1 MQFAAGTTDVASAGT
16 EVRIS
21 NTAHRVKA
29 IEVRGR
35 PGNTGNVFFG
45 SKDGVLGD
53 ISATNGWTLQPGES
67 KALSFGEGS
76 VKFADFWVDAATSGD
91 DVDWTVVLLDG
102 IPGGV

>member
-1 MQFAAGTTDVASAGT
+1 MQFDAGTTDVATAGT
-16 EVRIS
+16 QVRIS

-35 PGNTGNVFFG
+35 PGNTGNTFFG
-45 SKDGVLGD
+45 ASDV
-53 ISATNGWTLQPGES
+53 SAAGGWTLQPGES

-76 VKFADFWVDAATSGD
+76 VKFADFWVDAATDGD

>member
-1 MQFAAGTTDVASAGT
+1 MQFSAGTTDVGTAGT
-16 EVRIS
+16 QVRIS

-35 PGNTGNVFFG
+35 PGNTGNTFFG
-45 SKDGVLGD
+45 TSGV
-53 ISATNGWTLQPGES
+53 SATNGWTLQPGES
-67 KALSFGEGS
+67 KALSFGDGT

-102 IPGGV
+102 IPGAA

>member
-1 MQFAAGTTDVASAGT
+1 MQFSAGTTDVATAGT
-16 EVRIS
+16 QVRIS

-35 PGNTGNVFFG
+35 PGNTGNTFFG
-45 SKDGVLGD
+45 VSTV
-53 ISATNGWTLQPGES
+53 SAAGGWTLQPGES

-102 IPGGV
+102 IPGAP

>member
-1 MQFAAGTTDVASAGT
+1 MQFSAGTTDVATAGT
-16 EVRIS
+16 QVQIS

-35 PGNTGNVFFG
+35 PGNTGNIFFG
-45 SKDGVLGD
+45 VSTV
-53 ISATNGWTLQPGES
+53 SAAGGWTLQPGES
-67 KALSFGEGS
+67 KALSFGDGS
-76 VKFADFWVDAATSGD
+76 VKFADFWVDAATDGD